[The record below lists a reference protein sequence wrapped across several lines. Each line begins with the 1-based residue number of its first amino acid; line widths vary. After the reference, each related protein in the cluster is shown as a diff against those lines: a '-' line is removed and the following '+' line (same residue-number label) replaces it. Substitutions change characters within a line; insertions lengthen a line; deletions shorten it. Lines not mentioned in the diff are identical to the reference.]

1 MLGSRKQKQL
11 MGCAKRFGWLGLTG
25 FQFVARRSRFLP
37 LLEASLFVCVVVTVG
52 AFRLCGHGNLGS
64 LLIYYSSDN
73 KI

>member
-1 MLGSRKQKQL
+1 MLGDREQKQL
-11 MGCAKRFGWLGLTG
+11 MRCAKRFGWLGLTG

-52 AFRLCGHGNLGS
+52 AFGQCGHGNLAS
-64 LLIYYSSDN
+64 LLIHYSSDN